1 MMMKIMDSSTLRKI
15 RWSPY
20 ILRYIFPLILLM
32 TGTIYVVKKVSTC
45 SITPY
50 YYKEME
56 RVSPEEGLKLMS
68 YKGRY
73 NTAFNDLNEEQLI
86 VAQRLGIEPMQSR
99 EDLDSRRSDL
109 VEVKDTQNY
118 SLATLSHSVPFLVPK
133 AKNLLDEIGA
143 RFSEKLY
150 LYGQKPYRLQI
161 TSITRTIA
169 DVKSLAKN
177 NVNSTPNSTHLYGT
191 TIDISWATF
200 VDPPSGYTAINGE
213 KDLSPEQLKGV
224 LAQVLDELRQAD
236 RCFVKHERKQP
247 CFHITV
253 R

>member
-1 MMMKIMDSSTLRKI
+1 MKAKTINASTLRKI
-15 RWSPY
+15 RWTPY
-20 ILRYIFPLILLM
+20 ILRYILPLIFLLA
-32 TGTIYVVKKVSTC
+32 GTVYIVKRVSNH
-45 SITPY
+45 SISHNY
-50 YYKEME
+50 YTDME
-56 RVSPEEGLKLMS
+56 RLSPEEGLKLMS

-73 NTAFNDLNEEQLI
+73 TTAFNDLNDEQLV
-86 VAQRLGIEPMQSR
+86 VAQSIGIEPMQSR
-99 EDLDSRRSDL
+99 EDLDSRLNDL
-109 VEVKDTQNY
+109 VEVKETQDY
-118 SLATLSHSVPFLVPK
+118 ALATLSHSVPYLVPK
-133 AKNLLDEIGA
+133 AKKLLDEIGK

-150 LYGQKPYRLQI
+150 LYGQKPYRLQV
-161 TSITRTIA
+161 TSITRTLA
-169 DVKSLAKN
+169 DVRGLSKN

-200 VDPPSGYTAINGE
+200 VEPPLNYKAKNGE

-224 LAQVLDELRQAD
+224 LAQVLHELKEAG